1 MARTKG
7 AVRKATDNRF
17 TKEYISSFWEY
28 EELPNWIDDC
38 ICGALGQAGKDT
50 RLSPIRFFR
59 ALQTLDEI
67 DTLIVG
73 SYFNKKKEFFDDKP
87 LSKRTIECY
96 TKILRTA
103 SDAIAHHRLNPNN
116 SKFGGS
122 RGSRLEQQ
130 AITPPEIAM
139 QQSVS
144 SSVKASDD
152 EMHKLHILSIKWSA
166 PDLSEVYTKTH
177 GSLTYPMQ
185 EPAKVNPLI
194 GVVFTEEEKEHIRN
208 LALTGKTKEIKTYT
222 DKLKREYL
230 EESIAA

>member
-7 AVRKATDNRF
+7 AVRAATNNRF

-59 ALQTLDEI
+59 ALQALDEI

-87 LSKRTIECY
+87 LSKRTIEYY

-103 SDAIAHHRLNPNN
+103 SQAISHHRMNPNN
-116 SKFGGS
+116 NKFGEN

-144 SSVKASDD
+144 SVRASED
-152 EMHKLHILSIKWSA
+152 EMHKLHIVSINGTVQELLEA
-166 PDLSEVYTKTH
+166 YTKTH
-177 GSLTYPMQ
+177 GSLTYSMQ
-185 EPAKVNPLI
+185 EPASINPFI
-194 GVVFTEEEKEHIRN
+194 GVVFTEEEKEHIRS
-208 LALTGKTKEIKTYT
+208 LALTRNIKEIKTYT